1 MWLGKTGTAEV
12 SDGQPTALF
21 AGFAPYE
28 NPEIA
33 IVVVVEHGNTSNQ
46 ASQVARDILKEYYKI
61 SEEDDK
67 NISNQVVLNQEVKF

>member
-1 MWLGKTGTAEV
+1 M
-12 SDGQPTALF
+12 F

-46 ASQVARDILKEYYKI
+46 ASQVARDILKEYFKI
-61 SEEDDK
+61 SEEDNK
-67 NISNQVVLNQEVKF
+67 NVSSQIILRPEVKF